1 MPELPTFAESG
12 YPGFEALAWNGLF
25 APAATPA
32 ATIERINAD
41 VNAVLRDPAVRETLG
56 KQGLVPGGGTSAA
69 FKAFIEQESRTWGTI
84 IRKNGITND

>member
-1 MPELPTFAESG
+1 
-12 YPGFEALAWNGLF
+12 
-25 APAATPA
+25 
-32 ATIERINAD
+32 
-41 VNAVLRDPAVRETLG
+41 VRETLG